1 MCRSAGIQYGL
12 LSPASSL
19 SYPLV
24 SDKDD
29 QGACLLKLKEVSK
42 IFDDNLVVLDRIS
55 FQIGKGELVFLV
67 GPNGAGKTTLLE
79 LIAGEKKPT
88 EGVIQFDGFDSRKV
102 KPKQIP
108 SLRKKM
114 GRIFQDFK
122 LIKEMNVFD
131 NVALSLRILGI
142 KEKRIKNKVYQTL
155 DQVGLLR
162 MSRFHPDELSSGE
175 KQKTAIARA
184 MVKDPLLLLA
194 DEPTLNLDEDSTNEI
209 MKLLKEVSLLGTAV
223 LIATHSSRSFE
234 GNVAKIIR
242 IEEGK
247 IVLA

>member
-1 MCRSAGIQYGL
+1 MQYGL

-24 SDKDD
+24 SDKAD

-55 FQIGKGELVFLV
+55 FQIGKGEFVFLV

-108 SLRKKM
+108 PLRKKM

-142 KEKRIKNKVYQTL
+142 KEKRIKNEVYQTL

-209 MKLLKEVSLLGTAV
+209 MKLLKKVSLLGTAV

-234 GNVAKIIR
+234 GNEAKIIR

-247 IVLA
+247 IALI

>member
-1 MCRSAGIQYGL
+1 MQYGL

-19 SYPLV
+19 SDSLV
-24 SDKDD
+24 LDKDD
-29 QGACLLKLKEVSK
+29 QGACLLRLKEVTK
-42 IFDDNLVVLDRIS
+42 IFDNNLLVLDKIS
-55 FQIGKGELVFLV
+55 FQMGKGEFVFLV

-88 EGVIQFDGFDSRKV
+88 EGMIEFDGFDSRKV
-102 KPKQIP
+102 KPKKI
-108 SLRKKM
+108 SLLRKKM
-114 GRIFQDFK
+114 GRIFQDFR
-122 LIKEMNVFD
+122 LIKDMDVFD

-142 KEKRIKNKVYQTL
+142 KEKRIKNRVYQVL

-175 KQKTAIARA
+175 KQKAAIARA

-209 MKLLKEVSLLGTAV
+209 MKLLKDINLFGTAV
-223 LIATHSSRSFE
+223 LIATHNSRSFD
-234 GNVAKIIR
+234 GNEAKIIR

-247 IVLA
+247 IVLV